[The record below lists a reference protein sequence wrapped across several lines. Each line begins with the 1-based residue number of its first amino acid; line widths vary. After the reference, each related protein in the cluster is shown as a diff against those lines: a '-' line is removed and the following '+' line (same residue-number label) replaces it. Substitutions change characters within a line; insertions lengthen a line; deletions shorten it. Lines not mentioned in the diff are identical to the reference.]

1 MPHLLPIVELAQL
14 VQANYT
20 KYQRLFSVHLEL
32 YCKHEH
38 CITTHTISKID
49 VKNRRNIMKTVN
61 LFALC
66 NFKIVQL
73 IQVIHLE
80 ACNEQEMT
88 LNLHVVPCDKTRNC

>member
-1 MPHLLPIVELAQL
+1 
-14 VQANYT
+14 
-20 KYQRLFSVHLEL
+20 
-32 YCKHEH
+32 
-38 CITTHTISKID
+38 
-49 VKNRRNIMKTVN
+49 MKTVN

-88 LNLHVVPCDKTRNC
+88 LNLQNTKLLRSREPERHKRFPASGYKGLAERERRGGVARREERRGLVLPSSVKRRDSALV